1 MVNEDVLERVSKLAE
16 LELSKE
22 REQVLQDFQRMVEF
36 AGMLEELDLGGV
48 EPLYQVNEG
57 EAGNAFRE
65 DLATQE
71 MEQEEAL
78 RNAPQRR
85 GAFFEV
91 PKTF

>member
-91 PKTF
+91 PTTF